1 MKVNQIMKKTTIA
14 LCVAC
19 LVSGLVFGVALC
31 QPEINRQR
39 AELSSA
45 RAQISEL
52 QNQVDELGS
61 SRLDLMGQI
70 EILQGDLESANSELQ
85 EVSHKLE
92 ILENGLEYLSAYT
105 ERDVEFLSLLSERLE
120 NYHFTDLTL
129 LVELREASHDV
140 DPSTAST
147 INAIIDDIETLLDWS
162 TRMPPETATYE
173 ERYTWLMQGYQ
184 TIGRYLID
192 YREFVRS
199 FLEPIET
206 HLEAVR
212 GLSLAD

>member
-1 MKVNQIMKKTTIA
+1 MKKTTIV

-19 LVSGLVFGVALC
+19 LVCGLVFGVVLC

-39 AELSSA
+39 TELFSA
-45 RAQISEL
+45 RAQVSEL
-52 QNQVDELGS
+52 QTRVDELES
-61 SRLDLMGQI
+61 SQNDLIFQI
-70 EILQGDLESANSELQ
+70 EMLQIDLESANSELQ

-92 ILENGLEYLSAYT
+92 ILENALEYLSTYV
-105 ERDVEFLSLLSERLE
+105 DKDIKFLSLLSERLE
-120 NYHFTDLTL
+120 NYHFADITL
-129 LVELREASHDV
+129 LVELREVSHDV

-184 TIGRYLID
+184 TMGRYLID
-192 YREFVRS
+192 YREFVKS

-212 GLSLAD
+212 ELL